1 LSEEKPINNNGKDV
15 HNKIA
20 CMQKVRFNSKLWRM
34 PLLIAVVSIGGLVAA
49 LVGDGLWDLL
59 SWITLSLP
67 IILACK
73 YLFK

>member
-1 LSEEKPINNNGKDV
+1 
-15 HNKIA
+15 
-20 CMQKVRFNSKLWRM
+20 MQKVRFNSKLWRM